1 MEILYSETSS
11 KGNCSVIE
19 SADGHLLIIDAGIK
33 YSKVDRAIGY
43 KLHTADALLITHAHN
58 DHTAYITDFLF
69 NGIDTFAVLST
80 APKTIKGPCTGMF
93 HLVEKNKNIYCGGF
107 TVKPVEMVHTN
118 ADGTPCECYGF
129 LILDKSTGEK
139 MLWVTDTQLIKN
151 AFPPLEY
158 YCIESN
164 FFEREYEA
172 DDVDYF
178 EKSVEQRRW
187 QGHMSFES
195 VLKFLDMQDLSK
207 CKEIRLLHIS
217 SKLPQSAK
225 EEMKRRIKERYN
237 LNGVEVYA

>member
-1 MEILYSETSS
+1 MRTIYSETSS

-19 SADGHLLIIDAGIK
+19 SYDNHFLIIDAGIK
-33 YSKVDRAIGY
+33 YQKVDKAIGY

-69 NGIDTFAVLST
+69 SGIDTYAVMNT
-80 APKTIKGPCTGMF
+80 PAKTIKGPCTGIF
-93 HLVEKNKNIYCGGF
+93 KTIDKTSQIALGGF
-107 TVKPVEMVHTN
+107 LVKPVEMVHTN

-139 MLWVTDTQLIKN
+139 MLWATDTQYIKN
-151 AFPPLEY
+151 KFLPLEY

-164 FFEREYEA
+164 FFEQEYEA
-172 DDVDYF
+172 DDVNYF

-195 VLKFLDMQDLSK
+195 VLKFLDMQDLPK

-225 EEMKRRIKERYN
+225 EEMKKRIKERYN